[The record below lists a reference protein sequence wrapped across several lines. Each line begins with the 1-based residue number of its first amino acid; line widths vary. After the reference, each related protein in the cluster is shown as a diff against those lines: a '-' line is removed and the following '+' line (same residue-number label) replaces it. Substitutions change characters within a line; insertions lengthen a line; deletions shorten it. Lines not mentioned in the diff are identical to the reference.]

1 MSFLRYISNIY
12 FNLGIYSCANV
23 RENTVASLKT
33 ASYHGADMVEFD
45 VQLSKDLIPVIYH
58 DFYVSISMKRK
69 KQIEA
74 MDMLEIPV
82 KDLTLEQLHLLKVLI
97 SYDNFLDFLCH
108 AFSFFAFLNIIV
120 HLFFTFIL
128 YSIVIINII
137 NFVNN

>member
-1 MSFLRYISNIY
+1 
-12 FNLGIYSCANV
+12 
-23 RENTVASLKT
+23 
-33 ASYHGADMVEFD
+33 MVEFD
-45 VQLSKDLIPVIYH
+45 VQLSKDFIPVIYH

-97 SYDNFLDFLCH
+97 SYDEVSYVMHFL
-108 AFSFFAFLNIIV
+108 AVLNIMV
-120 HLFFTFIL
+120 HLFFIFIL

-137 NFVNN
+137 NFC

>member
-1 MSFLRYISNIY
+1 M
-12 FNLGIYSCANV
+12 

-45 VQLSKDLIPVIYH
+45 VQLSKDFIPVIYH

-97 SYDNFLDFLCH
+97 SHDNFLCLLCH
-108 AFSFFAFLNIIV
+108 AFSFLAFL
-120 HLFFTFIL
+120 TF
-128 YSIVIINII
+128 
-137 NFVNN
+137 

>member
-1 MSFLRYISNIY
+1 
-12 FNLGIYSCANV
+12 
-23 RENTVASLKT
+23 
-33 ASYHGADMVEFD
+33 MVEFD

-97 SYDNFLDFLCH
+97 NYDDFRYFFMSC
-108 AFSFFAFLNIIV
+108 AFSFLASLNVFI
-120 HLFFTFIL
+120 HLVFVFIL
-128 YSIVIINII
+128 
-137 NFVNN
+137 

>member
-1 MSFLRYISNIY
+1 MGEYFVSNA
-12 FNLGIYSCANV
+12 FFYSCANV
-23 RENTVASLKT
+23 RENTIASLKT

-45 VQLSKDLIPVIYH
+45 VQLSKDFIPVIYH

-97 SYDNFLDFLCH
+97 NHFIDFSYLLCH
-108 AFSFFAFLNIIV
+108 AFLVFFFEHVYALIFYIC
-120 HLFFTFIL
+120 IL
-128 YSIVIINII
+128 CNT
-137 NFVNN
+137 

>member
-1 MSFLRYISNIY
+1 
-12 FNLGIYSCANV
+12 
-23 RENTVASLKT
+23 
-33 ASYHGADMVEFD
+33 MVEFD

-97 SYDNFLDFLCH
+97 NHNDDISYMTHFYVYIFLYHFIYLSKLCNPVSIHIYLLDF
-108 AFSFFAFLNIIV
+108 
-120 HLFFTFIL
+120 
-128 YSIVIINII
+128 
-137 NFVNN
+137 